1 VTPEQEKTMA
11 VILNLP
17 PAVEQQLK
25 ERAARNGQTLEEY
38 LQHLALREAGGL
50 NPPLSRP
57 AITYPEE
64 FSSPADWV
72 KALREWAES
81 HPRVEHFV
89 DDSRE
94 SIYAGRGE

>member
-1 VTPEQEKTMA
+1 MPEPEKTMA

-25 ERAARNGQTLEEY
+25 ERATRIGQTLEEY
-38 LQHLALREAGGL
+38 LQRLALREAEGSE
-50 NPPLSRP
+50 PALSGP
-57 AITYPEE
+57 AIAYPPE

-72 KALREWAES
+72 RALREWAES

-94 SIYAGRGE
+94 SIYAGRGQ

>member
-1 VTPEQEKTMA
+1 MA

-25 ERAARNGQTLEEY
+25 ERANRLGQTLEEY
-38 LQHLALREAGGL
+38 LQQLALREAEGL
-50 NPPLSRP
+50 ALASSRP
-57 AITYPEE
+57 AITYPPE
-64 FSSPADWV
+64 FSSPAEWV
-72 KALREWAES
+72 KALREWAEN
-81 HPRVEHFV
+81 HPRVDHFV